1 MRFRFMLPFPGDA
14 SGGDAG
20 AAPGSAPALVGEGG
34 QIVVMPGTG
43 AALPDNRSAVER
55 ASDAARASIAANGTA
70 LKEPGAAQP
79 RANDGTFQPK
89 PEPQTGEK
97 TPEQIEA
104 DRVAAEA
111 NAGKTPEEIEAERVA
126 ALEAR
131 TPEEIEADEQAEAEA
146 TERRVTLKVADVE
159 TPIEFDDPAIAAQ
172 FREALQIAD
181 QADEIVTRAERQIE
195 EVMDVRNAVEI
206 DPVGF
211 VIGEIG
217 GDTAAVEH
225 LVLSLVTD
233 PAHAALLDKLK
244 PLLTDPNALRLTAAE
259 QKAARGEYRETASH
273 RVAEQATIRQNL
285 KDVQTV
291 VRAIVPSTITP
302 ELQAV
307 AYHDMMMDLKAYAE
321 RNKLLTLPVEDIP
334 MLLSRRLTALGA
346 DPVAAAKLAN
356 EAINRAPSRASARG
370 VAPNRVR
377 SAKTGAPTGTPTV
390 PAARPATPKTGKAF
404 VASAASRKAVV
415 VPGSGAGSPTGTS
428 TLTPPR
434 NPDGSKMT
442 IAETTA
448 WHRQRLGKGVKS
460 Y

>member
-1 MRFRFMLPFPGDA
+1 VR
-14 SGGDAG
+14 
-20 AAPGSAPALVGEGG
+20 VG
-34 QIVVMPGTG
+34 
-43 AALPDNRSAVER
+43 
-55 ASDAARASIAANGTA
+55 
-70 LKEPGAAQP
+70 
-79 RANDGTFQPK
+79 
-89 PEPQTGEK
+89 
-97 TPEQIEA
+97 
-104 DRVAAEA
+104 
-111 NAGKTPEEIEAERVA
+111 
-126 ALEAR
+126 
-131 TPEEIEADEQAEAEA
+131 
-146 TERRVTLKVADVE
+146 
-159 TPIEFDDPAIAAQ
+159 DDP
-172 FREALQIAD
+172 
-181 QADEIVTRAERQIE
+181 
-195 EVMDVRNAVEI
+195 
-206 DPVGF
+206 
-211 VIGEIG
+211 
-217 GDTAAVEH
+217 AAVEH

-233 PAHAALLDKLK
+233 PKHAALLDKLK
-244 PLLTDPNALRLTAAE
+244 PLLADPNALRLTAAE

-273 RVAEQATIRQNL
+273 RVAEQAMIRQNL

-307 AYHDMMMDLKAYAE
+307 AYHDMMMDLKAHAE
-321 RNKLLTLPVEDIP
+321 RNKLLTLSVEDIP

-415 VPGSGAGSPTGTS
+415 VPGVGAGSPNGTS